1 MSKKTG
7 EQNVL
12 NLLTSL
18 KRSEGNY
25 PSDMI
30 QARRDA
36 FTKQAAAMAVL
47 ARAGLKSTTTT
58 GSGQAAAASSTAS
71 STSTIVGASIGK
83 ILETALVVAIV
94 AEAGAV
100 GYIYRDKIADFIN
113 SKLNPKVETV
123 ASPPPSVY
131 TPITEDFSTETP
143 DGTETDTPA
152 PFVTPDI
159 NNNIGGQTPI
169 VSTPVPNNNTGATQ
183 VASTPAPT
191 DDNPGLH
198 IGQTKQPSN
207 EPKPSKELKN
217 NDSNKK
223 D

>member
-7 EQNVL
+7 EQDVL

-25 PSDMI
+25 PSDLI
-30 QARRDA
+30 QARRDS

-58 GSGQAAAASSTAS
+58 GSGQAVASSTAS
-71 STSTIVGASIGK
+71 STSTIVGTSIGK

-100 GYIYRDKIADFIN
+100 GYIYRNKIADFIN

-123 ASPPPSVY
+123 ASPPPSVDSQ
-131 TPITEDFSTETP
+131 ITEEFSTETP
-143 DGTETDTPA
+143 DGTETDTPV

-159 NNNIGGQTPI
+159 NNNIGEQTPI
-169 VSTPVPNNNTGATQ
+169 VSTPAPNNNTGATQ

-191 DDNPGLH
+191 DDTPGLH
-198 IGQTKQPSN
+198 LGQTKQPTN
-207 EPKPSKELKN
+207 EPNPNKEPN
-217 NDSNKK
+217 NNGNTKK